1 MNSQQKYKNNPLVGL
16 MRQPKIYITLPS
28 NGEYWAAGTLEP
40 SETGEYPVY
49 SMTAKDEL
57 MLKIPDA
64 LISGQ
69 AIVDVIQHCMPN
81 IKNAWAIPNID
92 LDVIL
97 IALRIA
103 TYGEKMKVPVTM
115 KDITEDYE
123 VDLRYIMADLMNN
136 IQWNSV
142 VQINSE
148 LVIYVKP
155 TTYKTLSSSA
165 VTTFETQR
173 VIQIANSNTMS
184 DEEKTKTFKQAIE
197 KLNDLTVG
205 LINSSVYKIDYSNGS
220 TEDKV
225 HIKEFLENADK
236 ELFDQI
242 RNHLQKLRENNNIK
256 PLTVQPSQEMI
267 AAGVPDIPIIV
278 PLTFDPSNFFV

>member
-278 PLTFDPSNFFV
+278 PLTSDPSNFFV